1 MRSKNYQ
8 ERTLNFHLSA
18 TSYQLCSSNT
28 NTNTALQTPP
38 HQHYHHHMNKTYI
51 IAEAGVN
58 HNGSLD
64 RAKDMVKVA
73 AKAGVDA
80 IKFQTFR
87 AETLVTKDAIK
98 ADYQIKAD
106 NQIKT
111 SGQSETQFEMLK
123 KLELSVESH
132 LELMECCRLNQIE
145 FLSTPFDLTTID
157 LLVEMG
163 LKKWKIP
170 SGEITNLPYLRKIAS
185 LGQEII
191 LSTGMADLGE
201 IEDALDVLTGAGT
214 KLKDITV
221 LHCSTEYPTPMQD
234 VNLKAMQTIKSAFPG
249 IHVGYSDHTKGIEVP
264 IAAVAMGATIIEKHF
279 TLDKNLPGPDH
290 KASLEPDEL
299 TAMVRAIKNIETALG
314 NGIKEPSSSELKNMA
329 IARKSIVAA
338 QAIAA
343 GEKFANDNLT
353 VKRPGTG
360 LSPMKWDEV
369 VGKTATKNYSKDE
382 LIDA

>member
-1 MRSKNYQ
+1 
-8 ERTLNFHLSA
+8 
-18 TSYQLCSSNT
+18 
-28 NTNTALQTPP
+28 
-38 HQHYHHHMNKTYI
+38 MNKTYI

-314 NGIKEPSSSELKNMA
+314 NGIKKPSSSELKNMA

>member
-1 MRSKNYQ
+1 
-8 ERTLNFHLSA
+8 
-18 TSYQLCSSNT
+18 
-28 NTNTALQTPP
+28 
-38 HQHYHHHMNKTYI
+38 MNKTYI

-264 IAAVAMGATIIEKHF
+264 IAAVAMEATIIEKHF

-314 NGIKEPSSSELKNMA
+314 NGIKKPSSSELKNMA